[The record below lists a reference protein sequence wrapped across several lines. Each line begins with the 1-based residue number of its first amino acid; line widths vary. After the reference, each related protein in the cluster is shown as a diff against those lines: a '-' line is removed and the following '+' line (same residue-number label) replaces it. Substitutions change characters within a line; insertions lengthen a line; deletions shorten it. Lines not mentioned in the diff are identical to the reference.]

1 MASQAT
7 DARKRS
13 INHLSA
19 TDDGPRK
26 RLQSSSSPA
35 TGRAGDGGDEDDGED
50 ESENLWPNYKELE
63 AYRKE
68 AIYRQLLDS
77 RRKLSR
83 SNRRLK
89 AAEGDVDRAQRSSS
103 HLRLFW
109 DQLVERVVSRIPPE
123 HRQRLVPIDPE
134 LSADALQQLLEGQL
148 DAIASFVSS
157 GPGGSAAAA
166 AAPDVAQLQRRCDEL
181 AEQSAAY
188 KRDLFLSQSKLER
201 SEKALRESTSKLSRL
216 EKEFVRSQSE
226 VVRVIEGRKSPSA
239 QPDAPKAAGSTPT
252 PASAPAPAPA
262 SGSTVVVKQ
271 EADSPAAP
279 SHPPADAQA
288 IVELRDQLS
297 QAQDSLV
304 VAERESDARFAE
316 IQGLNEE
323 IKELKLSVHQ
333 LKEQSQNIPAE
344 RVEASAVCQ
353 ELRAKLAQAQ
363 RELAATEERLV
374 SLETENAELR
384 EEQASLAKASG
395 TELNERIAA
404 LEKTVKSRDSDV
416 TRLRRQ
422 RDELNAELT
431 ERRHREQVKFNQI
444 DEMKALVGVKEE
456 RLAVLTGY
464 VKRLRIT
471 IAASRG
477 EQAAVEAL
485 STGADEADQ
494 LDKLASAAKAAQ
506 AEVEQ
511 LRRRLAESGQAETN
525 GADSAAPPQST
536 EQLQV
541 EVERLKL
548 ELRAA
553 GDSSTALYDEI
564 DRLSTAYSDLE
575 KKVSNQVL
583 DLSKMENKMLR
594 LTTEVGSRRLPLGAV
609 AEADC
614 HGTILTVTISLRCPI
629 LRYSTAAAAPQKS
642 KADQKF
648 FGTMRIKESLEVENR
663 AALRNV
669 ERQTKL
675 VELLTENEKT
685 FAGQLQAHE
694 REVTLFKR
702 AMQEHVK
709 RIATLEAE
717 LEASRARLAE
727 VERVKAE
734 AEGSAKELIDA
745 ATDERNARRR
755 LEEQVARLEK
765 DLERAQRKAA
775 RAVAAAGS
783 SGGGGKVGRKGMDPD
798 EEAKEA
804 AFQMLMCST
813 CQESWRSRLITK
825 CFHTF
830 CQECVDSR
838 IQTRQRKCPH
848 CAIPFAVSD
857 VQTLYRESSPR
868 SPCAYDAA
876 PLPPFTLYH
885 RSLTIVV
892 LAPFSL
898 PSPPAPVCPGRR
910 GCVSPDSAM
919 KATGS
924 RALLARPPLRVAA
937 SYVYRPP

>member
-594 LTTEVGSRRLPLGAV
+594 LTTE
-609 AEADC
+609 
-614 HGTILTVTISLRCPI
+614 
-629 LRYSTAAAAPQKS
+629 KS

-857 VQTLYRESSPR
+857 VQTLY
-868 SPCAYDAA
+868 
-876 PLPPFTLYH
+876 LQ
-885 RSLTIVV
+885 
-892 LAPFSL
+892 
-898 PSPPAPVCPGRR
+898 
-910 GCVSPDSAM
+910 
-919 KATGS
+919 
-924 RALLARPPLRVAA
+924 
-937 SYVYRPP
+937 